1 MNYPDKNKKDRPVRS
16 NGMKKAEEAVR
27 AFRMSTM
34 PDEIDNMIRGDVLG
48 SYTGMFYDGTE
59 PDQDADDL

>member
-1 MNYPDKNKKDRPVRS
+1 MDYPNKKKPVKPAK
-16 NGMKKAEEAVR
+16 NEAMKKAEEAVR

-34 PDEIDNMIRGDVLG
+34 PDEHDSIQSDILG
-48 SYTGMFYDGTE
+48 SYTGMSYDGGE